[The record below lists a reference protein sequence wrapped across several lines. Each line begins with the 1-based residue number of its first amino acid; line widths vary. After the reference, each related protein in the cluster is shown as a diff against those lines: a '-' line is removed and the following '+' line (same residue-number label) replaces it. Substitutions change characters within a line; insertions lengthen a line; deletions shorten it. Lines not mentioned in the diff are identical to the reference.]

1 MEKWSRSRYSAN
13 REVAKR
19 FTTFR
24 VMSYLKA
31 YYLNKRSHLSG
42 IMTFV
47 RFITMRASWLIQR
60 IGQIAVWTYDKPLNP
75 QHFFPNLSAGF
86 SALVI
91 LVFLPILFFPTH
103 NHRLLENSLRF
114 FSDSKYRTLFS
125 KSSIRFCRPPNNKIR
140 VLTSSLSETG
150 KLYGKGGSLGSGIL
164 NRATPLFRSYLTH
177 HTCVHTKHTQE

>member
-1 MEKWSRSRYSAN
+1 MKTGSKIDVKNRVKLEKIAGFKIGHAQNYD
-13 REVAKR
+13 AK
-19 FTTFR
+19 TGCS
-24 VMSYLKA
+24 VILC
-31 YYLNKRSHLSG
+31 
-42 IMTFV
+42 
-47 RFITMRASWLIQR
+47 
-60 IGQIAVWTYDKPLNP
+60 DKSLNP
-75 QHFFPNLSAGF
+75 QHFFLNRSAGF

-125 KSSIRFCRPPNNKIR
+125 KSSIRFCRPPTNKIR